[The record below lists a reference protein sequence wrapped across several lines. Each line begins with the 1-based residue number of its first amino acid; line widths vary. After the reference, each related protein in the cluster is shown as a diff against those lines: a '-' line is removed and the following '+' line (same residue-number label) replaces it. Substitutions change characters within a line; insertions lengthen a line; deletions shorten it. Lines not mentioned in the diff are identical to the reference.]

1 MPLHSPKP
9 RPEIRSIPLTKLV
22 KLRILARDQTRNPQN
37 AVTDREIADTDAS
50 NVTFGIPRL
59 VDNNTGTTIYSE
71 GRPYFKLNEAS
82 GLGIKQKM
90 KTTTTRG
97 WTVENLVSKGK
108 RMKPIPRVSAITD
121 YDRLDTIIKQ
131 YEDSGI
137 PLIIEDWNKTPNW
150 PTDGLFSPEWL
161 LDHGEQDINVR
172 NCVNLADKTIAF
184 SEFVERCRTIP
195 EYVQEGETERFY
207 GKDAVCPSQ
216 WKGWLM
222 ESNIP
227 SMLKPGSS
235 EDVLELLPESE
246 RVETLMCYHGIGD
259 TFTAA
264 HKDLCASSGHNLMC
278 NTERGGSA
286 FWFMT
291 QSNDAPHA
299 VSYFH
304 DKLNS
309 DLDHECYV
317 AGPEEFARAP
327 FIVYVAE
334 QCLGDLDDYN
344 RP

>member
-137 PLIIEDWNKTPNW
+137 PLIIEDWHKTPNW

-161 LDHGEQDINVR
+161 LDHGEQGIFIWIDVDN
-172 NCVNLADKTIAF
+172 
-184 SEFVERCRTIP
+184 
-195 EYVQEGETERFY
+195 
-207 GKDAVCPSQ
+207 
-216 WKGWLM
+216 
-222 ESNIP
+222 SN
-227 SMLKPGSS
+227 
-235 EDVLELLPESE
+235 
-246 RVETLMCYHGIGD
+246 
-259 TFTAA
+259 
-264 HKDLCASSGHNLMC
+264 
-278 NTERGGSA
+278 
-286 FWFMT
+286 
-291 QSNDAPHA
+291 
-299 VSYFH
+299 
-304 DKLNS
+304 
-309 DLDHECYV
+309 
-317 AGPEEFARAP
+317 
-327 FIVYVAE
+327 
-334 QCLGDLDDYN
+334 
-344 RP
+344 